1 VNHQFQNI
9 EICVVGLG
17 YVGLPLALAFGQTFR
32 TIGVDINALRI
43 EELKSKKDKTGQSNT
58 EDFNLAVHVS
68 FETEIPKSISLKR
81 VYIITVPTTVDEFKK
96 PDLSSIQRATESI
109 AACLKKE
116 DVVIYESTVYPGCTE
131 EFCVPLLEKI
141 SGLRYN
147 EDFFVGYSPERIN
160 PGDKDKTLTKILKIT
175 SGSTPKAA
183 GFVDELYR
191 EIIEAGTYRAPS
203 IKVAEAAKLIEN
215 CQRDVNISFM
225 NELALIFDRLNIN
238 TKEVLKAAGTKWNFL
253 PFSPGLVGGHCI
265 SVDPYY
271 LIQKAEE
278 VGYYPDLVGAGRRI
292 NDHMGV
298 FVANKC
304 IKLMIAKNIPVKGS
318 KALIL
323 GISFK
328 ENCSDL
334 RNSKVIDIYHE
345 LVDYG
350 LKVDLTDPLALEEEV
365 QNEFGL
371 KLKQDP
377 LLFDYQLVIL
387 AVPHSV
393 FLQKFKDLPP
403 FEERVVFD
411 VKGAWPEGVRDGAL

>member
-1 VNHQFQNI
+1 MNHQFQNI

-17 YVGLPLALAFGQTFR
+17 YVGLPLALAFGQKFR
-32 TIGVDINALRI
+32 TIGIDINAERI
-43 EELKSKKDKTGQSNT
+43 EELKSKKDKTGQSEI
-58 EDFNLAVHVS
+58 EDFNRAVNAT
-68 FETEIPKSISLKR
+68 FKTEILHSTSEKR
-81 VYIITVPTTVDEFKK
+81 VYLVTVPTTVDEFKK

-131 EFCVPLLEKI
+131 EFCVPILEKI
-141 SGLRYN
+141 SGLAFN
-147 EDFFVGYSPERIN
+147 QDFFVGYSPERIN
-160 PGDKDKTLTKILKIT
+160 PGDKEKTLTKILKIT

-215 CQRDVNISFM
+215 CQRDINISFM

-292 NDHMGV
+292 NDQMGV

-304 IKLMIAKNIPVKGS
+304 IKLMMSKNIPVKGS

-345 LVDYG
+345 LIDYG

-377 LLFDYQLVIL
+377 LLSDYQLIIL
-387 AVPHSV
+387 AVPHTV
-393 FLQKFKDLPP
+393 FLQKYTNLPS

-411 VKGAWPEGVRDGAL
+411 VKEAWPEGVRDGAL